1 MKNKRENGEV
11 VVEATLVVTLVVVFV
26 TSMLYIGMI
35 LYQKTLVSIMANQT
49 AANIAQVYANNLKDP
64 FTGYIDADKVYQSI
78 TYSNMKDDAYIDVLE
93 QKATVFAKYRL
104 KSGRILASG
113 ITDVDVQIVK
123 KPHEILKSQ
132 IVVTIHDQYD
142 MPLVGMFGTN
152 GLVDFTASGR
162 ADCVD
167 ILEYINGVEAV
178 GDPEHS
184 NVTFLPD
191 SDNCTITFISNRES
205 PVVYATVVVHK
216 GKSILS
222 SSRYTHSAMPK
233 NPSDGSHE
241 FAGWVD
247 ENNVPFIGST
257 IVEEDKVIYAEWKC
271 NVTLDATGGKV
282 QGNNT
287 YSFKV
292 NAGKRAYL
300 PNATKQNYKFKG
312 WFTERN
318 GKGSRYISND
328 TVFDEDITLYAHREC
343 SHPTRVEKSRTGTV
357 CEGGTIYYK
366 CGVCGADMGT
376 GYYRGNGH
384 SFSFR
389 CNQKHYVNYFSG
401 HGGGGC
407 GSFHYRDD
415 DYLSYNTYG
424 LRTYHHTAS
433 KPWMYCQIC
442 KYCHKSRPYFWCGT
456 HGGGRTPCAPSDWHQ
471 WG

>member
-191 SDNCTITFISNRES
+191 SDNCTITFISNREN

-292 NAGKRAYL
+292 NVGKRAYL

-328 TVFDEDITLYAHREC
+328 TVFDEDITLYAHWEC
-343 SHPTRVEKSRTGTV
+343 THPNHARIETGRTGNSCV
-357 CEGGTIYYK
+357 GGTIYYK
-366 CGVCGADMGT
+366 CSVCGVALNPGH
-376 GYYRGNGH
+376 YPARGHN
-384 SFSFR
+384 FIYR
-389 CNQKHYVNYFSG
+389 CNTAHVLDLFDGVAS
-401 HGGGGC
+401 GGC
-407 GSFHYRDD
+407 QGYHQRGAYCNTCRVEHGDVYGYCVVCANCNTV
-415 DYLSYNTYG
+415 DYSSY
-424 LRTYHHTAS
+424 
-433 KPWMYCQIC
+433 
-442 KYCHKSRPYFWCGT
+442 WCGQPHSGNQWLYSVNT
-456 HGGGRTPCAPSDWHQ
+456 HR
-471 WG
+471 

>member
-11 VVEATLVVTLVVVFV
+11 VVEESLVVTLVVVFV

-104 KSGRILASG
+104 KSGRILAIG

-191 SDNCTITFISNRES
+191 SDN
-205 PVVYATVVVHK
+205 
-216 GKSILS
+216 
-222 SSRYTHSAMPK
+222 
-233 NPSDGSHE
+233 
-241 FAGWVD
+241 
-247 ENNVPFIGST
+247 
-257 IVEEDKVIYAEWKC
+257 
-271 NVTLDATGGKV
+271 
-282 QGNNT
+282 
-287 YSFKV
+287 
-292 NAGKRAYL
+292 
-300 PNATKQNYKFKG
+300 
-312 WFTERN
+312 
-318 GKGSRYISND
+318 
-328 TVFDEDITLYAHREC
+328 
-343 SHPTRVEKSRTGTV
+343 
-357 CEGGTIYYK
+357 
-366 CGVCGADMGT
+366 
-376 GYYRGNGH
+376 
-384 SFSFR
+384 
-389 CNQKHYVNYFSG
+389 
-401 HGGGGC
+401 
-407 GSFHYRDD
+407 
-415 DYLSYNTYG
+415 
-424 LRTYHHTAS
+424 
-433 KPWMYCQIC
+433 
-442 KYCHKSRPYFWCGT
+442 
-456 HGGGRTPCAPSDWHQ
+456 
-471 WG
+471 

>member
-64 FTGYIDADKVYQSI
+64 FTGYIDAEKVYQSI
-78 TYSNMKDDAYIDVLE
+78 TYTNMKDDAYIDVLE
-93 QKATVFAKYRL
+93 QKANVFAKYRL
-104 KSGRILASG
+104 KSGKILASG
-113 ITDVDVQIVK
+113 VTDVEVQIVK

-142 MPLVGMFGTN
+142 MPLVGMFDTN

-178 GDPEHS
+178 GDPENS

-191 SDNCTITFISNRES
+191 SDNCTITFISDRQN
-205 PVVYATVVVHK
+205 PTVYATVVVHK

-222 SSRYTHSAMPK
+222 SSRYTHSAMPR
-233 NPSDGSHE
+233 NPSDGTHE

-247 ENNVPFIGST
+247 ENNVPFSGST
-257 IVEEDKVIYAEWKC
+257 IVEENKVIYAEWKC

-282 QGNNT
+282 ENNAT

-292 NAGKRAYL
+292 NVGKRAYL
-300 PNATKQNYKFKG
+300 PNASKQNYKFKG
-312 WFTERN
+312 WYTQKN

-328 TVFDEDITLYAHREC
+328 TIFDADITLYAHWEC
-343 SHPTRVEKSRTGTV
+343 SHPTRVEKSKTGTV

-366 CGVCGADMGT
+366 CGVCGADMGV
-376 GYYRGNGH
+376 GYYGGSGH
-384 SFSFR
+384 NYAYR
-389 CNQKHYVNYFSG
+389 CNKAHTINPYFDG
-401 HGGGGC
+401 TNGGC
-407 GSFHYRDD
+407 GGYHQKDTYCNTCKVEHGDIYGYCRVCKNCLNV
-415 DYLSYNTYG
+415 DYGAY
-424 LRTYHHTAS
+424 
-433 KPWMYCQIC
+433 
-442 KYCHKSRPYFWCGT
+442 WCGQP
-456 HGGGRTPCAPSDWHQ
+456 HSYAKNRYAVNRHR
-471 WG
+471 